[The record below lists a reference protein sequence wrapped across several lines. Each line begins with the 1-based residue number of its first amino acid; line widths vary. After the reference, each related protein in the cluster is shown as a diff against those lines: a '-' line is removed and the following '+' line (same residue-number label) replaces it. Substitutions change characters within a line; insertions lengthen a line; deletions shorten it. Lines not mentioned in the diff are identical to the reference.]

1 MFRNVV
7 TASASQDD
15 LSLTWPAW
23 TLRLDK
29 SARFNS
35 RTSITYGLR
44 RHTGLE
50 NSGYLLRSDR
60 LISWFADVSSVGSS
74 LAATKKLLSRIPLVI
89 PIEVLRE
96 TDEMSALT
104 ESLKAPQ
111 HKTTVAVQQQLSAM
125 ASNLFEIGLYNPNAA
140 TPTESVM
147 IPRIWDSKSVLKSI
161 AWLRHQ
167 NRDGR
172 NIYIR
177 PKGEHDLS
185 LIDDLN
191 KDAVSAMKD
200 AHFNPALVV
209 ETSPG
214 NYQAWLKHAQPL
226 SKEVS
231 TAAAR
236 ALAAK
241 FGGDCGAADWRHF
254 GRLAGFTNRKAK
266 HFDPRAGLYPFVR
279 LIEAGGAVYPEAERF
294 LDHIR
299 REVKRQS
306 ADRERIRRE
315 IARIAPVLPKDLK
328 TVDSFRSD
336 SRYGADGTRID
347 LAYAVYAFSHGA
359 STAEVQ
365 AAIRSR
371 DLSHKGN
378 ERRQNEYIERT
389 IKKALATIE
398 RGR

>member
-1 MFRNVV
+1 M
-7 TASASQDD
+7 
-15 LSLTWPAW
+15 
-23 TLRLDK
+23 
-29 SARFNS
+29 
-35 RTSITYGLR
+35 
-44 RHTGLE
+44 
-50 NSGYLLRSDR
+50 RSDGR
-60 LISWFADVSSVGSS
+60 ISWFAEVSSVGSS
-74 LAATKKLLSRIPLVI
+74 FDATKHLLSRIPLVI

-104 ESLKAPQ
+104 RSLKAPQ
-111 HKTTVAVQQQLSAM
+111 HKTSVAVQQQLSAM

-147 IPRIWDSKSVLKSI
+147 IPRVWDSEAVLKSI

-177 PKGEHDLS
+177 PKGEHNLS
-185 LIDDLN
+185 LVDDLN
-191 KDAVSAMKD
+191 KDAVSAMRE

-209 ETSPG
+209 ETSAG
-214 NYQAWLKHAQPL
+214 NYQAWLKHPQPL

-266 HFDPRAGLYPFVR
+266 HFDVRTGLYPFVR
-279 LIEAGGAVYPEAERF
+279 LIEAGGGVYPESERF
-294 LDHIR
+294 LDNVR
-299 REVKRQS
+299 KEVERQN
-306 ADRERIRRE
+306 AERERIRQQ
-315 IARIAPVLPKDLK
+315 IASIAPVLPKDLK

-336 SRYGADGTRID
+336 SRYGGDGTRID

-359 STAEVQ
+359 STTEIQ